1 MIPKNKRFSLALV
14 LLMCLT
20 LCLTALSEGDTE
32 EVSITIFDENGK
44 RLDYAVEEYP
54 LKWPDEE

>member
-20 LCLTALSEGDTE
+20 LCLTALSA
-32 EVSITIFDENGK
+32 VSYTHLDVYK
-44 RLDYAVEEYP
+44 RQVQGHHR
-54 LKWPDEE
+54 PDAGHLL